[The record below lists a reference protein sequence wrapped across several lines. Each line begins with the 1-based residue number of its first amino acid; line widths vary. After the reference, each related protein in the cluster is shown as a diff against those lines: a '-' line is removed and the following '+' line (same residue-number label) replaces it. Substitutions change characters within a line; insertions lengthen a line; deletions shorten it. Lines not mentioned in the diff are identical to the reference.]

1 MNTTTNR
8 PTVRIRNN
16 YRHLVEQF
24 INAGQTDAEVVDM
37 FTDDYVTATM
47 VAKVRAQMEWDKA
60 NPIVLGPNWTDLPL
74 HHRPVRTIGGV
85 YLSVEDATDRSMS
98 CDAEMKARRQGRT
111 VWTGNGWTRPVEDAV
126 VVG

>member
-1 MNTTTNR
+1 MKTTTR

-24 INAGQTDAEVVDM
+24 IIAGQTDAEVVAM

-47 VAKVRAQMEWDKA
+47 VGKVRAQMEWDKA

-74 HHRPVRTIGGV
+74 HRRPARMVGMYV
-85 YLSVEDATDRSMS
+85 SVEDAYDRAMS
-98 CDAEMKARRQGRT
+98 AEYADKARRQGRT
-111 VWTGNGWTRPVEDAV
+111 VWTGNGYTWPVEDGVFVA
-126 VVG
+126 